1 MTYECGHFQENEYK
15 LFLDIFDY
23 VQRLTPS
30 PSMIVKL
37 DVDTSIIL
45 ERIKSRARQMEKDVD
60 EAYIQN
66 SVDIIKNAKFN
77 IPFIT
82 IDGNS
87 DPDTI
92 TNDIIQHLKE
102 LKKIP

>member
-1 MTYECGHFQENEYK
+1 
-15 LFLDIFDY
+15 
-23 VQRLTPS
+23 
-30 PSMIVKL
+30 MIIKL

-77 IPFIT
+77 IPYIT

-92 TNDIIQHLKE
+92 TKNIIQHLRE